1 MFTQDFRKM
10 IYGAI
15 GFGILGSLLGLFMA
29 YKLNVP
35 SGATII
41 FSFVILFIIAK
52 LFQLSILKL
61 KRKAS

>member
-1 MFTQDFRKM
+1 MFTQDFGKM
-10 IYGAI
+10 ILGAI

-29 YKLNVP
+29 YKMNVP

-52 LFQLSILKL
+52 IVQLSLLKL
-61 KRKAS
+61 KRKAN